1 MKKQTVLKISAVPA
15 ILLVGVFAMQAL
27 GSTKKQAN
35 KRETPP
41 EARAVETELVEFA
54 DLKLRVEGNGVVESE
69 RTLNMISEA
78 NGSVT
83 FAKNDLKDG
92 TFVREG
98 EMIVRIDS
106 RDVAN
111 ELYGLR
117 SDFMNAVASV
127 LPELRLDDA
136 RIYKR
141 WFDYFNALDINK
153 PIPELPEI
161 TNAQEK
167 IKVSTKNIIGK
178 YYSVRNQEILLSKH
192 TIRAP
197 FAGYISSNGVIENSF
212 VSIGQQLFTLTD
224 PKNVV
229 VSVPLLVE
237 ESQSIDFSS
246 VPKVVIYADEGSEE
260 TKVGKILR
268 KEAMVDRNSQTVN
281 VYVSFTNKELDPN
294 FLPGSYVHVAI
305 QGKILRDVAPVPR
318 HLLDSQNFVFTMEDG
333 NLSRQQ
339 LEVVAYQGDQAIVRN
354 TVPTGTVV
362 VTTILQ
368 SPLVGMNI
376 RSINMPELNPEPE
389 LAEDTEAEHGS
400 DASAELAGE
409 AGSGSTT
416 SAGG

>member
-41 EARAVETELVEFA
+41 EARAVETELLEFA

-197 FAGYISSNGVIENSF
+197 FDGYISSNGVIENSF
-212 VSIGQQLFTLTD
+212 VSIGQQVFTLTD

-318 HLLDSQNFVFTMEDG
+318 YLLDSQNFVFTMENG

-339 LEVVAYQGDQAIVRN
+339 LEVVAYQGDQAIVRS
-354 TVPTGTVV
+354 TVPSGTVV
-362 VTTILQ
+362 VSTILQ

-389 LAEDTEAEHGS
+389 LAEDTEAEPGS